1 MSTDPKSGIRS
12 ISYQRDNDGTFKKVR
27 IVFGPHHFLELH
39 AEADG
44 KVDFWLGATH
54 HGFRADA
61 TEVNSELYKIL
72 EAVRAKFPE
81 NTLDHTPFW
90 EGRAQNL

>member
-1 MSTDPKSGIRS
+1 MSTDPKSGIRD
-12 ISYQRDNDGTFKKVR
+12 ISFQRRTDGTFKKVR

-61 TEVNSELYKIL
+61 TEVESELYKIL
-72 EAVRAKFPE
+72 EAVRAQFPE
-81 NTLDHTPFW
+81 NILDHTPFW
-90 EGRAQNL
+90 EGRTRSL